1 MSRIATLTPQ
11 DAAQYLRD
19 RGKDGVTVDALLES
33 SDGQ

>member
-19 RGKDGVTVDALLES
+19 RGKDGVTVGELLKS